1 MNFLENLK
9 TEIEPL
15 KSQLIQHKVYS
26 QITSLEHLHLF
37 MQHHAFAVWD
47 FMSLLKVLQRNLTCV
62 EVPWVP
68 VGNADTRYLINEIV
82 CGEESDVDEQ
92 GNRHSHFELYLLAMK
107 QAGCST
113 EQIEQLVE
121 MIVKG
126 NSVQDALNICG
137 APETVKAFVGNTF
150 NVIDTNKPYLQA
162 AVFTF
167 GREDLIPQMFI
178 SFVNELYADAPDKV
192 SIFKYYLERHIEVD
206 GDHHSHLAYEM
217 TTSLCGTDAEKWKEA
232 TEYVKHALQ
241 CRVELWDAI
250 ANSFSNIIAK
260 QTI

>member
-9 TEIEPL
+9 AEIEPL

-47 FMSLLKVLQRNLTCV
+47 FMSLLKVLQQNLTCV
-62 EVPWVP
+62 NVPWVP
-68 VGNADTRYLINEIV
+68 VGNPETRYLINEIV
-82 CGEESDVDEQ
+82 CGEESDVDES
-92 GNRHSHFELYLLAMK
+92 GNRHSHFELYLMAMN
-107 QAGCST
+107 QAGCNT
-113 EQIEQLVE
+113 EQIEQMVD

-126 NSVQDALNICG
+126 NTVEDALNICG
-137 APETVKAFVGNTF
+137 APESVKAFVHNTF
-150 NVIDTNKPYLQA
+150 NVIETNKAYLQA

-178 SFVNELYADAPDKV
+178 SFVNELHADTPEKL

-217 TTSLCGTDAEKWKEA
+217 TSSLCGSDAAKWQDA
-232 TEYVKHALQ
+232 TNYVKQALQ
-241 CRVELWDAI
+241 CRIELWDAI
-250 ANSFSNIIAK
+250 ANSFSIINAK

>member
-9 TEIEPL
+9 TAIAPL
-15 KSQLIQHKVYS
+15 KSQLIHHKVYS

-47 FMSLLKVLQRNLTCV
+47 FMSLLKVLQKNLTCV
-62 EVPWVP
+62 DIPWVP
-68 VGNADTRYLINEIV
+68 VGNPDTRYLINEIV

-107 QAGCST
+107 QSGCGT
-113 EQIEQLVE
+113 EQIDQMIE
-121 MIVKG
+121 MILKG
-126 NSVQDALNICG
+126 QSVEEALNICG
-137 APETVKAFVGNTF
+137 APESVKSFVGNTF
-150 NVIDTNKPYLQA
+150 DVINTHKAYLQA

-178 SFVNELYADAPDKV
+178 SFVNELHANVPEKV

-217 TTSLCGTDAEKWKEA
+217 TTSLCGTDAAKWDEA
-232 TEYVKHALQ
+232 TEYVKRALQ
-241 CRVELWDAI
+241 CRIELWDAI
-250 ANSFSNIIAK
+250 ADSFSIINAK

>member
-9 TEIEPL
+9 TEIAPL

-47 FMSLLKVLQRNLTCV
+47 FMSLLKVLQKNLTCV
-62 EVPWVP
+62 DIPWIP
-68 VGNADTRYLINEIV
+68 VGNPDTRYLINEIV

-107 QAGCST
+107 QSGCGT
-113 EQIEQLVE
+113 EQIEQ
-121 MIVKG
+121 MIDMIRKGHSVKE
-126 NSVQDALNICG
+126 ALNICE
-137 APETVKAFVGNTF
+137 APESVKSFVDNTF
-150 NVIDTNKPYLQA
+150 DVINTYKTHLQA

-178 SFVNELYADAPDKV
+178 SFVNELHANVPEKV

-217 TTSLCGTDAEKWKEA
+217 TTSLCGTDAAKWQEA

-241 CRVELWDAI
+241 CRIELWDAI
-250 ANSFSNIIAK
+250 ADSFSIINAK